1 MESKAVFSV
10 FRFMAEALAIG
21 MGVIV
26 FLVVG
31 LLFQRE
37 RAKEVIAQV
46 RRAVE
51 RNPSQPGLSASLSK
65 GDRSPSVN
73 PIK

>member
-1 MESKAVFSV
+1 MESKAIFSV
-10 FRFMAEALAIG
+10 FRLLADALAIG

-26 FLVVG
+26 CCVVG

-51 RNPSQPGLSASLSK
+51 RNDSQPGLAAPPSK
-65 GDRSPSVN
+65 GDGSPLVN
-73 PIK
+73 SIK

>member
-1 MESKAVFSV
+1 MESKSVFSV
-10 FRFMAEALAIG
+10 FRFIVDVLAIG
-21 MGVIV
+21 TGVIV
-26 FLVVG
+26 FLVAG

-51 RNPSQPGLSASLSK
+51 RNNPQPGPAESRLKAD
-65 GDRSPSVN
+65 GSPTVN
-73 PIK
+73 SIK

>member
-1 MESKAVFSV
+1 MESKAIFSV
-10 FRFMAEALAIG
+10 FRFMADAFAIG
-21 MGVIV
+21 TGVILV
-26 FLVVG
+26 CVVG

-51 RNPSQPGLSASLSK
+51 RNYSSPGMAASRSK
-65 GDRSPSVN
+65 GDVSPSIN
-73 PIK
+73 PTK

>member
-10 FRFMAEALAIG
+10 FRFMADALAIG
-21 MGVIV
+21 TGVIV

-37 RAKEVIAQV
+37 RTKELIAQV

-51 RNPSQPGLSASLSK
+51 RNESQPGLAASPSK
-65 GDRSPSVN
+65 GRDRPL
-73 PIK
+73 

>member
-10 FRFMAEALAIG
+10 FRFIADVLAIG
-21 MGVIV
+21 TGVIV

-37 RAKEVIAQV
+37 RAKEAIAQV

-51 RNPSQPGLSASLSK
+51 RNSSQPGIAASRSK
-65 GDRSPSVN
+65 GDGSPCIN